1 MNNLKADLLKL
12 IDPSVN
18 LTLEET
24 KQLLKSKTIK
34 NNEQSRKR
42 HQIAFSRI

>member
-18 LTLEET
+18 LTLEEMSV
-24 KQLLKSKTIK
+24 LEFMIK
-34 NNEQSRKR
+34 EDNKEGWL
-42 HQIAFSRI
+42 